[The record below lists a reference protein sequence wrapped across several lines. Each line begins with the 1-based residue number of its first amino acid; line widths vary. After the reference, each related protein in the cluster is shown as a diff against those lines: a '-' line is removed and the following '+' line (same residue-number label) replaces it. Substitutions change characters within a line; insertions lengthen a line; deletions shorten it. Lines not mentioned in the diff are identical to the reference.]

1 MNNRFGGH
9 GFYVLDEPEAALSPT
24 RQLAML
30 VRMHELVRDKSQ
42 FVIATHSPILMAYP
56 DARIYQIGK
65 RGLEPVAYEET
76 DHYLVARRF
85 LADPR
90 GQMKSLLE

>member
-1 MNNRFGGH
+1 
-9 GFYVLDEPEAALSPT
+9 
-24 RQLAML
+24 
-30 VRMHELVRDKSQ
+30 
-42 FVIATHSPILMAYP
+42 MAYP

-85 LADPR
+85 LADPAR
-90 GQMKSLLE
+90 PDEILAGMTGEA